1 MVSRVLSS
9 AMVMVCVLSTY
20 GTSVGVRVG
29 AKGGAA
35 LSLMVVLIRKQTM
48 DSCRA
53 PGAAFGSLARF
64 ADHGDRGASTGQWTN
79 SDATSGCPTSLLL
92 MHASLPKSASFIT
105 LYLKRHHTMGSWEML
120 AGTETGRWGGLKC
133 R

>member
-64 ADHGDRGASTGQWTN
+64 ADHGDRGALHWPL
-79 SDATSGCPTSLLL
+79 DE
-92 MHASLPKSASFIT
+92 F
-105 LYLKRHHTMGSWEML
+105 
-120 AGTETGRWGGLKC
+120 
-133 R
+133 